1 MNGRVPRYQEIAQT
15 LKERIHSGSL
25 EPGHRLTNQR
35 QLAREFGVTLMT
47 FRQALS
53 LLEREGL
60 ISRRHGRGTYVT
72 TPTIDYDILQLQAFA
87 NDLRNLGESVE
98 TRVLSTEFV
107 AADGSMAESL
117 RLKPGEPVLVIERL
131 RLVRRQP
138 MSHQTS
144 YLPEAL
150 GREVMK
156 ADLALH
162 SLRSILRFKLGI
174 EITRAHE
181 TVTAVRLR
189 RREATPL
196 GRPAGVP
203 AFCSERVSFT
213 KSDEPIV
220 FDRVYIPS
228 DHFRITRELRYESS
242 QPSALSSQPGSVVA
256 ES

>member
-98 TRVLSTEFV
+98 TRVLSTGFE
-107 AADGSMAESL
+107 AADGSVAESL
-117 RLKPGEPVLVIERL
+117 RLKPEESVLTIERL
-131 RLVRRQP
+131 RLVRGQP

-144 YLPEAL
+144 FLPGAL
-150 GREVMK
+150 GEEVVR
-156 ADLALH
+156 ADLVVH

-174 EITRAHE
+174 DITRASE
-181 TVTAVRLR
+181 TVTAVRLKR
-189 RREATPL
+189 HEAKAL
-196 GRPAGVP
+196 GRSVGVP
-203 AFCSERVSFT
+203 AFCSERISFSV
-213 KSDEPIV
+213 SDEPIV
-220 FDRVYIPS
+220 FDRVYVPG
-228 DHFRITRELRYESS
+228 DHFRITRELRYDTRE
-242 QPSALSSQPGSVVA
+242 PRTPDPGPRP
-256 ES
+256 